1 MPAPILVNAKE
12 LATFLKCTYQTVQHL
27 TEKGIIHKAKHAAGA
42 EVKGR
47 YDLRECCNAYIEH
60 SRS

>member
-1 MPAPILVNAKE
+1 VPAPILVNAKE

-42 EVKGR
+42 EVKR
-47 YDLRECCNAYIEH
+47 SLR
-60 SRS
+60 S